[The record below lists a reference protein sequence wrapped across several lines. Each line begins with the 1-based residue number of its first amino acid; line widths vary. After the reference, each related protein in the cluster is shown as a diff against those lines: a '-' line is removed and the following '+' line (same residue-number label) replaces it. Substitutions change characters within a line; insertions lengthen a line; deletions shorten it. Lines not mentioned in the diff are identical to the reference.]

1 MKGDAVMTDNEKRA
15 HDLAILY
22 IQGQINRN
30 IVEIHNTRIEDIK
43 EFSMNYTD
51 VYLTILEYL
60 NQNLL

>member
-1 MKGDAVMTDNEKRA
+1 MTYNEKRA

-22 IQGQINRN
+22 IQGQIDRN
-30 IVEIHNTRIEDIK
+30 IVEIHNTRIESIK
-43 EFSMNYTD
+43 DFSMNYTD